1 MITLFISGNCKDTP
15 AALKAFS
22 ESGIDYRLVDIA
34 ENMTNL
40 KEFLHYRDN
49 SSFFKSVKMKNNVGV
64 PSIMINNGDKFY
76 LFSEDLDLHS
86 LED

>member
-15 AALKAFS
+15 AALKAFR
-22 ESGIDYRLVDIA
+22 ETDIEYRLVDIT

-49 SSFFKSVKMKNNVGV
+49 SPFFRSVKFKNNVGV
-64 PSIMINNGDKFY
+64 PLIVINEGEKFY
-76 LFSEDLDLHS
+76 LFNEEMDLNNLK
-86 LED
+86 